1 MPDPSRKNKPN
12 VLFLEGLKFQFE
24 VIFYPG
30 AYDLLMDEQECVLP
44 SSSFDRGQED
54 GIEGGGLNFKGIFMG
69 NKILQVRMH

>member
-1 MPDPSRKNKPN
+1 MTVQYRAYQTS

-44 SSSFDRGQED
+44 NSSFDRGQED
-54 GIEGGGLNFKGIFMG
+54 GIGGGGFEFQKNIHRQQNLSGA
-69 NKILQVRMH
+69 H